1 MIDNCARIKMGGIKM
16 EISKA
21 MQTDLIRYVEEY
33 GWEPRIT
40 SKIMN
45 LRHGTHL
52 TASDITA
59 LYAKY
64 GTREVDP
71 IQHLLNLEERFFPSA
86 NPRKTL
92 IE

>member
-1 MIDNCARIKMGGIKM
+1 M
-16 EISKA
+16 EISEEMKS
-21 MQTDLIRYVEEY
+21 DLLRFVDEY

-40 SKIMN
+40 TKIIN
-45 LRHGTHL
+45 LRYGTSYV
-52 TASDITA
+52 AEDIVK

-64 GTREVDP
+64 RSKEIDP
-71 IQHLLNLEERFFPSA
+71 VQHLLNLEERFFPGA

>member
-1 MIDNCARIKMGGIKM
+1 M
-16 EISKA
+16 EISEEMK
-21 MQTDLIRYVEEY
+21 TDLLRFVEEY

-40 SKIMN
+40 TKIIN
-45 LRHGTHL
+45 LRYGTSYV
-52 TASDITA
+52 AEDIVM

-64 GTREVDP
+64 GSKEIDP
-71 IQHLLNLEERFFPSA
+71 VQHLLNLEERFFPSA

>member
-1 MIDNCARIKMGGIKM
+1 M
-16 EISKA
+16 EISEEMK
-21 MQTDLIRYVEEY
+21 MDLLRFIEEY

-40 SKIMN
+40 TKIIN
-45 LRHGTHL
+45 RRYETNY
-52 TASDITA
+52 TAEDIVK

-64 GTREVDP
+64 RSKEVDP
-71 IQHLLNLEERFFPSA
+71 VQHLLNLEERFFPSA